1 MAGTGNGADAADGP
15 GSLAPA
21 PTMATLLRALA
32 ERHGAR
38 ELLAHPAGRLG
49 FAETEARSARL
60 ARALLGAGVGKGS
73 HVGLLMPNRPEW
85 ALAFFAATRI
95 GAVAVPINT
104 FFRTREL
111 AWVLRHADV
120 QVLLTAARFQGHDYL
135 ARLQEAAPGLECQEP
150 GRLHV
155 PGLPFLRAVFAWD
168 GEGRAWAGDAAA
180 LAEGRDIPAGLDDG
194 FLHAA
199 EAQVAPADPA
209 AILYSSGSTADPKG
223 AVHSHAGLLG
233 QARRLAGLRDLGAE
247 DRAWSPMPFFWVGGL
262 VYALLT
268 QMTAGACTLC
278 EDVFE
283 PGATLAFLEH
293 ERATLAVGWPHF
305 GKALAEHPSRPSRDL
320 SALRAGNL
328 PGLLPPE
335 LAPSDPALRANALG
349 MTETCGPHTWGG
361 EGRLPEAERG
371 TFGRPVPGAEH
382 KVVDPETGQ
391 RLPPGKPGEICVRG
405 AGLMLGLHKVERDAT
420 FDAEGFYHT
429 GDGGYF
435 DAAGLL
441 HFSGRLGEMI
451 KTGGA
456 NVTPS
461 EVEGALTAWPEVK
474 AAFVVGLPD
483 AERGQSVAAAVVL
496 EPGAHI
502 TAEALRARLRG
513 ELAAYKVPRHLLVA
527 PLDALPFTDSGKIDK
542 RRLAQLL
549 AGRAASA

>member
-1 MAGTGNGADAADGP
+1 MA
-15 GSLAPA
+15 SW
-21 PTMATLLRALA
+21 LRALA
-32 ERHGAR
+32 TRHGAR
-38 ELLAHPAGRLG
+38 ELLAHSSGRLD
-49 FAETEARSARL
+49 FAEAEARSALL
-60 ARALLGAGVGKGS
+60 ARALLAAGVGKGS
-73 HVGLLMPNRPEW
+73 RVGLLMPNRPAW
-85 ALAFFAATRI
+85 ALAFFATTRI

-120 QVLLTAARFQGHDYL
+120 QVLLTTARFQGHDYL
-135 ARLQEAAPGLECQEP
+135 ARLEEAAPGVARQEP

-155 PGLPFLRAVFAWD
+155 PELPFLRAVFAWG
-168 GEGRAWAGDAAA
+168 GERRPWAGDGEALAAGRGVPAA
-180 LAEGRDIPAGLDDG
+180 LDDA
-194 FLHAA
+194 FLRAA

-209 AILYSSGSTADPKG
+209 ATLYSSGSTADPKG
-223 AVHSHAGLLG
+223 AMHSHAGLLG
-233 QARRLAGLRDLGAE
+233 QARRLAGLRDLGAT

-283 PGATLAFLEH
+283 PGATLAFLER
-293 ERATLAVGWPHF
+293 ERATLATGWPHF
-305 GKALAEHPSRPSRDL
+305 GKALAEHPSRASRDL

-335 LAPSDPALRANALG
+335 LAPPDPALRANALG

-361 EGRLPEAERG
+361 EGRLPESQRG

-382 KVVDPETGQ
+382 KIVDPETGE
-391 RLPPGKPGEICVRG
+391 RLPPGRPGEICVRG
-405 AGLMLGLHKVERDAT
+405 AGLMLGLHKVEREAT

-429 GDGGYF
+429 GDGGFF

-441 HFSGRLGEMI
+441 HFTGRLGEMI

-461 EVEGALTAWPEVK
+461 EVEGVLTAWPEVK

-483 AERGQSVAAAVVL
+483 TERGQSVAAAVVL
-496 EPGAHI
+496 EPGARMS
-502 TAEALRARLRG
+502 ADELRERLRG
-513 ELAAYKVPRHLLVA
+513 ELAAYKVPRHLLVTS
-527 PLDALPFTDSGKIDK
+527 LDALPFTDSGKIDK

-549 AGRAASA
+549 AERIPGR